1 MKLKHEYVEVKLPD
15 VMQYFAKAF
24 SGFDKTLPYEYFIDV
39 IKQKVV
45 FKLTVEDKD

>member
-1 MKLKHEYVEVKLPD
+1 MKLKHEYIEVKLAD
-15 VMQYFAKAF
+15 VMHYFAKDF
-24 SGFDKTLPYEYFIDV
+24 SGFSEIPPYDYFIDV